1 MSIHN
6 FKQINSYNNNYILTD
21 PLEEINLIEI
31 VNSSLLD
38 IPLNPLIIYNWFC
51 INGEIPFLS
60 TNYLKN
66 NTIKINHCENEKEP
80 ILQRNNKII
89 MKYTKNIS
97 KELLNFIEILEE
109 NFQKEIRENLLNPIN
124 NKNNLSKESEI
135 LLTIIETEPSLVQIF
150 PYLLYFLFNELNNE
164 KNYGIQ
170 NVQISVLYYL
180 NAILNNKY
188 FEFLPYLK
196 DIIDCLIKLILFDNN
211 NNIYNNNNEI
221 FRIIN
226 IKNYSLYLLLKINEK
241 TLNLHNKNILI
252 DIISLFKELII
263 PKKNNLKYFEC
274 YGAIKSLN
282 TFGIEK
288 INEYIYPNILNI
300 LDNIEEDG
308 LIYLKDKII
317 SITLINKNNNNNNIN
332 DIIDINNLNDNNNNN
347 NILDNNNISENKI
360 LKINNSNNNN
370 NDNSQIT
377 FTLPLT
383 ATIPQQSI
391 LLNNTN
397 NNLQINNS
405 ISINNTNLSN
415 NLNNNTN
422 SFSYVTPNYVYSK
435 FKIEKDKIN
444 INNKKEYNLINN
456 GTENLLKNKIINKS
470 STCLYYILF
479 DCIKKLL
486 NSEFNN
492 NNNISKNIIE
502 IFGENIYNEILINNF
517 NIENV

>member
-170 NVQISVLYYL
+170 MFKFQ
-180 NAILNNKY
+180 
-188 FEFLPYLK
+188 FC
-196 DIIDCLIKLILFDNN
+196 II
-211 NNIYNNNNEI
+211 
-221 FRIIN
+221 
-226 IKNYSLYLLLKINEK
+226 
-241 TLNLHNKNILI
+241 
-252 DIISLFKELII
+252 
-263 PKKNNLKYFEC
+263 
-274 YGAIKSLN
+274 
-282 TFGIEK
+282 
-288 INEYIYPNILNI
+288 
-300 LDNIEEDG
+300 
-308 LIYLKDKII
+308 
-317 SITLINKNNNNNNIN
+317 
-332 DIIDINNLNDNNNNN
+332 
-347 NILDNNNISENKI
+347 
-360 LKINNSNNNN
+360 
-370 NDNSQIT
+370 
-377 FTLPLT
+377 
-383 ATIPQQSI
+383 
-391 LLNNTN
+391 
-397 NNLQINNS
+397 
-405 ISINNTNLSN
+405 
-415 NLNNNTN
+415 
-422 SFSYVTPNYVYSK
+422 
-435 FKIEKDKIN
+435 
-444 INNKKEYNLINN
+444 
-456 GTENLLKNKIINKS
+456 
-470 STCLYYILF
+470 
-479 DCIKKLL
+479 
-486 NSEFNN
+486 
-492 NNNISKNIIE
+492 
-502 IFGENIYNEILINNF
+502 
-517 NIENV
+517 

>member
-109 NFQKEIRENLLNPIN
+109 NFQKEIRENLLNSIN

-188 FEFLPYLK
+188 FDFLPYLK
-196 DIIDCLIKLILFDNN
+196 DIIDCIIKLILFDNN
-211 NNIYNNNNEI
+211 NIIYNNNNEI
-221 FRIIN
+221 FSIIN

-317 SITLINKNNNNNNIN
+317 NITLINKNNNNNNIN
-332 DIIDINNLNDNNNNN
+332 NIIDINNLNDNN

-456 GTENLLKNKIINKS
+456 ENLLKNKIINKS

-486 NSEFNN
+486 NSDFN

>member
-109 NFQKEIRENLLNPIN
+109 NFQKEIRENLLNSIN

-188 FEFLPYLK
+188 FDFLPYLK
-196 DIIDCLIKLILFDNN
+196 DIIDCIIKLILFDNN
-211 NNIYNNNNEI
+211 NIIYNNNNEI
-221 FRIIN
+221 FSIIN

-282 TFGIEK
+282 TFGIEN
-288 INEYIYPNILNI
+288 INEYIYPNLLNI

-317 SITLINKNNNNNNIN
+317 SITLINKNNNNNIN
-332 DIIDINNLNDNNNNN
+332 NIIDINNLNDNN

-422 SFSYVTPNYVYSK
+422 SFSYVTPNYIYSK

-456 GTENLLKNKIINKS
+456 ENLLKNKIINKS

>member
-109 NFQKEIRENLLNPIN
+109 NFQKEIRENLLNSIN

-188 FEFLPYLK
+188 FDFLPYLK
-196 DIIDCLIKLILFDNN
+196 DIIDCIIKLILFDNN
-211 NNIYNNNNEI
+211 NIIYNNNNEI
-221 FRIIN
+221 FSIIN

-282 TFGIEK
+282 TFGIEN
-288 INEYIYPNILNI
+288 INEYIYPNLLNI

-317 SITLINKNNNNNNIN
+317 NITLINKNNNNNNIN
-332 DIIDINNLNDNNNNN
+332 NIIDINNLNDNN

-456 GTENLLKNKIINKS
+456 ENLLKNKIINKS

-486 NSEFNN
+486 NSDFNN

>member
-109 NFQKEIRENLLNPIN
+109 NFQKEIRENLLNSIN

-188 FEFLPYLK
+188 FDFLPYLK
-196 DIIDCLIKLILFDNN
+196 DIIDCIIKLILFDNN
-211 NNIYNNNNEI
+211 NIIYNNNNEI
-221 FRIIN
+221 FSIIN

-282 TFGIEK
+282 TFGIEN
-288 INEYIYPNILNI
+288 INEYIYPNLLNI

-317 SITLINKNNNNNNIN
+317 NITLINKNNNNNNIN
-332 DIIDINNLNDNNNNN
+332 NIIDINNLNDNN

-456 GTENLLKNKIINKS
+456 ENLLKNKIINKS

>member
-109 NFQKEIRENLLNPIN
+109 NFQKEIRENLLNSIN

-188 FEFLPYLK
+188 FDFLPYLK
-196 DIIDCLIKLILFDNN
+196 DIIDCIIKLILFDNN
-211 NNIYNNNNEI
+211 NIIYNNNNEI
-221 FRIIN
+221 FSIIN

-282 TFGIEK
+282 TFGIEN
-288 INEYIYPNILNI
+288 INEYIYPNLLNI

-317 SITLINKNNNNNNIN
+317 NITLINKNNNNNNIN
-332 DIIDINNLNDNNNNN
+332 NIIDINNLNDNN

-422 SFSYVTPNYVYSK
+422 SFSYVTPNYIYSK

-456 GTENLLKNKIINKS
+456 ENLLKNKIINKS